1 MILFI
6 NHAYKMRRK
15 FLTYL
20 CFVIMVLVSIPVFA
34 KKKGPPPP
42 QNQPPPVGLP
52 IDASLYV
59 LLVVGVVYGVYA
71 IRKKFTIDD

>member
-1 MILFI
+1 LID
-6 NHAYKMRRK
+6 HTKKMRSK

-20 CFVIMVLVSIPVFA
+20 CFVIMVLASVPVFA

-52 IDASLYV
+52 IDGSLYV

-71 IRKKFTIDD
+71 ISKRVKD

>member
-1 MILFI
+1 ML
-6 NHAYKMRRK
+6 
-15 FLTYL
+15 
-20 CFVIMVLVSIPVFA
+20 LVSVPVFA

-52 IDASLYV
+52 IDGSLYV

>member
-1 MILFI
+1 
-6 NHAYKMRRK
+6 
-15 FLTYL
+15 
-20 CFVIMVLVSIPVFA
+20 MVLASVPVFA

-52 IDASLYV
+52 IDGSLYV

-71 IRKKFTIDD
+71 ISKRVKD